1 MSPTVEKT
9 ERIYWISL
17 RSKTSAIRV
26 RADVICEPSDN
37 QDSYRLK
44 RKGHVVAT
52 FKAEDVTG
60 WWLEDEP
67 ERGEWKKPESL
78 A

>member
-17 RSKTSAIRV
+17 RSKTSPIRV
-26 RADVICEPSDN
+26 RADVICEPSN
-37 QDSYRLK
+37 TEDSYRLK
-44 RKGHVVAT
+44 RDGHVVAT

-60 WWLEDEP
+60 
-67 ERGEWKKPESL
+67 
-78 A
+78 

>member
-17 RSKTSAIRV
+17 RSKTSPIHV
-26 RADVICEPSDN
+26 RADVICEPSSTEE
-37 QDSYRLK
+37 SYRLK
-44 RKGHVVAT
+44 REGQVVAT

-60 WWLEDEP
+60 WWLEDKDV
-67 ERGEWKKPESL
+67 RGEWSEPGSI